1 MPQQRPTENL
11 FAKLL
16 RAGLALVVLAAGLAV
31 LTGFDR
37 MGHRFHILGV
47 PVWMRYP
54 AGLIQIAAAIL
65 LWVPGRTAYG
75 AALCLLA
82 GTAATLAHATTL
94 GWDSAPP
101 AISVAALAAL
111 ILTRHKAD
119 LHR

>member
-16 RAGLALVVLAAGLAV
+16 RGALALVVLAAGLAV

-65 LWVPGRTAYG
+65 LWVPGRAGYG
-75 AALCLLA
+75 AALTLLA
-82 GTAATLAHATTL
+82 AGAALIAHAATL

-101 AISVAALAAL
+101 AMAIAVASAL
-111 ILTRHKAD
+111 ILWKTRAQLKT
-119 LHR
+119 